1 MSKSCRKA
9 PKLRTYRV
17 LCSVTRSEWYE
28 VQARDE
34 ATARSIAFTEG
45 ELVEQGDTTDVTEWD
60 VEEVQS

>member
-1 MSKSCRKA
+1 MSKSRRQSL
-9 PKLRTYRV
+9 KLRTYRI

-34 ATARSIAFTEG
+34 ETARRIAFTEG